1 MSFTFN
7 ASRWILEKEVRY
19 IIPLWGL
26 TPGALCDIKTSANEI
41 ILSYK
46 VPTNIIGQYII
57 QPSKKNPEIA
67 PKKPKEFHD
76 NDPQNTLK

>member
-46 VPTNIIGQYII
+46 PPPNIIGQYII
-57 QPSKKNPEIA
+57 RPPKKNPEI
-67 PKKPKEFHD
+67 PPIRPKEIHEIDTKF
-76 NDPQNTLK
+76 TLK